1 MSDPAVSSHAAV
13 PAVEAFEA
21 EPTTGRTAHGPP
33 SPATV
38 TWSSWQERAKRLL
51 AVPLAAYLASTLLA
65 WVTAALS
72 GEEFWSLAARM
83 RWDSE
88 HYLSIASRGY
98 EMFRCRDRYPDFPDV
113 WCGNTA
119 WFPGY
124 PMATRVVSWIGLPVE
139 VSAVLVTELCLVAVF
154 VLLWHL
160 LGARLTASTGAVMAL
175 AVVFPGAIYFH
186 AIFPVTIGAL
196 GLLICVLGIERQS
209 LSYAGVGAWIAFS
222 AHLVDAVAPIMLV
235 LSIGFAWRS
244 STWPIRV
251 AKGLAAA
258 AMGAA
263 AYSLLAVSE
272 YRATGR
278 WDAYWEHQRDA
289 YGQGGLTNPFE
300 QVEVF
305 FHTPF
310 SSWYPSDSDGT
321 WLVQHAGDAHSTQL
335 VINLVLAAVIL
346 AVVVWRAVH
355 GDLEPWEIAAMLLGM
370 GVLAMPFVAGAETS
384 WYRNHALA
392 VVAVPVLRKAPFWLL
407 LPLAL
412 RCGEQY
418 LFLSAMWYSGS
429 LV

>member
-1 MSDPAVSSHAAV
+1 MASSYAAV

-21 EPTTGRTAHGPP
+21 EPTTDRQPMAPAR
-33 SPATV
+33 PATA
-38 TWSSWQERAKRLL
+38 TPSSWQERATRLL
-51 AVPLAAYLASTLLA
+51 PVPLAAYLASTLLA

-72 GEEFWSLAARM
+72 GEEFWSLAARR

-98 EMFRCRDRYPDFPDV
+98 EMFRCRERYPKFPDV

-124 PMATRVVSWIGLPVE
+124 PMATRVVSWIGLPVDA
-139 VSAVLVTELCLVAVF
+139 SAVLVTELCLVAIF
-154 VLLWHL
+154 GLLWHL
-160 LGARLTASTGAVMAL
+160 LGARLTAGTGAVMAL

-186 AIFPVTIGAL
+186 AIFPVTIAAL
-196 GLLICVLGIERQS
+196 GLLICVLGIQRES
-209 LSYAGVGAWIAFS
+209 LAYAGVGAWIAFS
-222 AHLVDAVAPIMLV
+222 THLVGAVAPIMLV

-244 STWPIRV
+244 STWPIRA
-251 AKGLAAA
+251 AKGV
-258 AMGAA
+258 GAA
-263 AYSLLAVSE
+263 VAGATAYPLLAVSQ

-289 YGQGGLTNPFE
+289 YGHGALKNPFE

-310 SSWYPSDSDGT
+310 SSWYPSDSDDT

-355 GDLEPWEIAAMLLGM
+355 GDLEPWEIAAVLLAA
-370 GVLAMPFVAGAETS
+370 GVLAMPFVTGAETS

-392 VVAVPVLRKAPFWLL
+392 IVAVPVLRKAPFWLL
-407 LPLAL
+407 LPLVL
-412 RCGEQY
+412 RCAEQY
-418 LFLSAMWYSGS
+418 LFLGAMWYGGS

>member
-1 MSDPAVSSHAAV
+1 
-13 PAVEAFEA
+13 
-21 EPTTGRTAHGPP
+21 
-33 SPATV
+33 
-38 TWSSWQERAKRLL
+38 
-51 AVPLAAYLASTLLA
+51 
-65 WVTAALS
+65 
-72 GEEFWSLAARM
+72 
-83 RWDSE
+83 
-88 HYLSIASRGY
+88 
-98 EMFRCRDRYPDFPDV
+98 
-113 WCGNTA
+113 
-119 WFPGY
+119 
-124 PMATRVVSWIGLPVE
+124 
-139 VSAVLVTELCLVAVF
+139 
-154 VLLWHL
+154 
-160 LGARLTASTGAVMAL
+160 MAL

-305 FHTPF
+305 FHTRSRAGIPPTRTAPGW
-310 SSWYPSDSDGT
+310 SSTPATRTRPSSSST
-321 WLVQHAGDAHSTQL
+321 WS
-335 VINLVLAAVIL
+335 
-346 AVVVWRAVH
+346 
-355 GDLEPWEIAAMLLGM
+355 
-370 GVLAMPFVAGAETS
+370 S
-384 WYRNHALA
+384 
-392 VVAVPVLRKAPFWLL
+392 LR
-407 LPLAL
+407 
-412 RCGEQY
+412 
-418 LFLSAMWYSGS
+418 
-429 LV
+429 